1 MMEVQGVGK
10 TKCEYCVSERFKD
23 VNPIDTNVR
32 TLHLNQAGHKLRMYS
47 LYKTQ
52 LKFEAYLKYVESS
65 VVHGVKTPRSFRGVL
80 GVKTP
85 TL

>member
-23 VNPIDTNVR
+23 VHPIDTNVR

-47 LYKTQ
+47 LHKTQ
-52 LKFEAYLKYVESS
+52 LKFEAYLKYVESNYGRNLL
-65 VVHGVKTPRSFRGVL
+65 VRFHIGVL
-80 GVKTP
+80 P
-85 TL
+85 LN